1 MANTFDWIE
10 VKTRD
15 VEEAAHFYESL
26 FGWKITEK
34 QTAEEFDVW
43 LSDTEG
49 EPRVQNLRRGGLWQR
64 PSDEPLGVVVYIVV
78 DDIEAILQRV
88 AELGGQVVATKIPQ
102 GPAYRAYFAD
112 PGGNV
117 FGLWE
122 ERRRLAPARRR

>member
-10 VKTRD
+10 IKTRD
-15 VEEAAHFYESL
+15 VEQAAHFYESL

-34 QTAEEFDVW
+34 ETAEGFDVW
-43 LSDTEG
+43 LFDTGG

-78 DDIEAILQRV
+78 DDIETILRKA
-88 AELGGQVVATKIPQ
+88 AELGGRVVAAKIPQ

-112 PGGNV
+112 PSGNV
-117 FGLWE
+117 LGLWE
-122 ERRRLAPARRR
+122 EKGDG